1 MFGYV
6 TFNVKYYIL
15 SQMFYKKNWP
25 SCRKSKKNRAP
36 EKYYYLLAI
45 PARLQIYPW

>member
-15 SQMFYKKNWP
+15 SQMFYKTNWVTITKHRHKTP
-25 SCRKSKKNRAP
+25 PQVIYNSHYGNGAP
-36 EKYYYLLAI
+36 AMFTS
-45 PARLQIYPW
+45 